1 MNATYEMAVVRML
14 RPYRAYRTNQVVTV
28 TAGLARTLELSG
40 YAVRHKEGPRLEF
53 AVAPEP
59 DGIEVAVAPAGM
71 AKRPRRRKTP

>member
-59 DGIEVAVAPAGM
+59 VGLEVAVATGAT
-71 AKRPRRRKTP
+71 ARRPRRRKLS